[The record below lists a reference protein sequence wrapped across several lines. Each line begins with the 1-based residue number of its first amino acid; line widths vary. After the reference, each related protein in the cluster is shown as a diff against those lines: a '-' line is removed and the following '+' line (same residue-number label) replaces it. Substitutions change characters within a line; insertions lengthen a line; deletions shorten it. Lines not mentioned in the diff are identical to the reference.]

1 MSKPT
6 NFIRKTNRLKDFD
19 YRSPYAYFIT
29 ICTYNGIEI
38 FNDHEVVLEIINQ
51 LKGTAKKLNCRIF
64 AYCIMPDHVHLLV
77 GETEGDVN
85 LIKFIQCFKQ
95 DTGYNFKK
103 KYGTNLW
110 QKSYYDHI
118 LRKEE
123 SVVEKVRY
131 ILNNPV
137 RKGMVS
143 EFKEYPFLGSMVY
156 DIDEL

>member
-6 NFIRKTNRLKDFD
+6 NFRRKTNRLKDFD
-19 YRSPYAYFIT
+19 YRSTYVYFIT
-29 ICTYNGIEI
+29 ICTYDRKEI
-38 FNDHEVVLEIINQ
+38 FNDHEIVLEIINQ
-51 LKGTAKKLNCRIF
+51 LKCTAKKLNFRIF
-64 AYCIMPDHVHLLV
+64 AYCIMPDHIHLLI
-77 GETEGDVN
+77 GEKEGDVN

-103 KYGTNLW
+103 KYGTYLW

-123 SVVEKVRY
+123 SVVDMVRY

-137 RKGMVS
+137 RKGLVS
-143 EFKEYPFLGSMVY
+143 KFRECPFLGSLVF